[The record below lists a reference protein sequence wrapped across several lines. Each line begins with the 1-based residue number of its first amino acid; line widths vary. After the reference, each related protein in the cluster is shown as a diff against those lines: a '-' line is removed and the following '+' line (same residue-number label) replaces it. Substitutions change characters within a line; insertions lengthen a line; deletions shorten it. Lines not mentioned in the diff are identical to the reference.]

1 MPTQTYCTLDDLKAI
16 LGSTA
21 VLRLL
26 DDNEDGVTTS
36 LEQSYASDVI
46 AQAASQI
53 NAVLSMRYDTGSLA
67 SNTWCRW
74 CNAYLAASLLVRR
87 RGNPAD
93 ASLEEVVRSYRDQLE
108 QIRTGQLNLPDATP
122 EGSKAPAVSNYRTNL
137 GAVSPICLDRD

>member
-1 MPTQTYCTLDDLKAI
+1 MPTPTYCTLDDLKAI

-26 DDNEDGVTTS
+26 DDNEDGVTSS
-36 LEQSYASDVI
+36 LEQSYAEEVI

-53 NAVLSMRYDTGSLA
+53 SAPLGMRYDTCSLA

-108 QIRTGQLNLPDATP
+108 QIRTGQLNVPDATP
-122 EGSKAPAVSNYRTNL
+122 EGSAAPAVSNYRTNL
-137 GAVSPICLDRD
+137 GGINPIVVD